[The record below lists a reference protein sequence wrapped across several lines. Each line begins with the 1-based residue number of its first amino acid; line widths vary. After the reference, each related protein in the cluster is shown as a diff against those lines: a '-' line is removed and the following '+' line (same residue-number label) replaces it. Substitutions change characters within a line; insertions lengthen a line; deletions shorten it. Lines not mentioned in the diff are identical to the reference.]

1 MTDRLENPHA
11 AALFVLMGLSRAASN
26 TELHEVAGIRIDGQ
40 VRRDL
45 NDQQLVESTRANGRA
60 PFVHELTD
68 KGWHRCADLLTAELD
83 GRSTALGKALH
94 VVLGGLDRYLRRTNQ
109 DLREVFQ
116 PPVEVTR
123 DKLEPM
129 IRAAY
134 SALARDPGDFVRLVD
149 LRSRLDGA
157 AREDVDDVFLEMSR
171 NRRAHFAPDSNTK
184 MLTAADHAAAVRI
197 GGEDNHL
204 IVIEGS

>member
-1 MTDRLENPHA
+1 MTDRLENQHV

-26 TELHEVAGIRIDGQ
+26 NELHEVVGFRIDGQ

-45 NDQQLVESTRANGRA
+45 NDQQLVKSERSGNA
-60 PFVHELTD
+60 PFVHELTH
-68 KGWHRCADLLTAELD
+68 KGWRRCEDLLTAGLD
-83 GRSTALGKALH
+83 GRVTALGKALH
-94 VVLGGLDRYLRRTNQ
+94 VVLGGLDRYLRRANVG
-109 DLREVFQ
+109 LRDVFQ
-116 PPVEVTR
+116 PVVEITR
-123 DKLEPM
+123 DELEPR

-134 SALARDPGDFVRLVD
+134 AALARDPGDFVRLVD
-149 LRSRLDGA
+149 LRSRLNGA
-157 AREDVDDVFLEMSR
+157 ARENVDDVFLEMSR

-184 MLTAADHAAAVRI
+184 MLTAADHAAAIRI

>member
-26 TELHEVAGIRIDGQ
+26 NELHEIAGFRIDGQ

-45 NDQQLVESTRANGRA
+45 NDQQLVKSDRRGNA

-68 KGWHRCADLLTAELD
+68 KGWHRCEDLLTAELD

-109 DLREVFQ
+109 SLKDVFQ
-116 PPVEVTR
+116 PTVEITR
-123 DKLEPM
+123 DELEPR
-129 IRAAY
+129 IRAVY
-134 SALARDPGDFVRLVD
+134 STLARDPGDFVRLVD
-149 LRSRLDGA
+149 LRSRLNGA